1 MEEKEQLIKAVFEQY
16 DGTWIYFW
24 SPCKEAREVEW
35 SNEKVNMVSRVLT
48 SIKDVRKLG
57 DNQLIKYKTKFED
70 IVSTPLD
77 FESVT
82 GVSLIIMSRNIHKL
96 GISRIWRDY

>member
-1 MEEKEQLIKAVFEQY
+1 MEEKEQFIKAVFEQY

-35 SNEKVNMVSRVLT
+35 SNEKVNMVSGVLT

-70 IVSTPLD
+70 IVSIPLD

-82 GVSLIIMSRNIHKL
+82 RVSLVIMSRNIHKL
-96 GISRIWRDY
+96 EINRIWRDY